1 MITLSVVPMMKAAS
15 VKELKY
21 NEDIPTGAKSLADY
35 LMSATV
41 KSVDETLTYED
52 YHDGTFQVFL
62 DNKRRLVKKPGYEI
76 LMTDIDHVRF
86 FTKGDF
92 LYMNVARESQE
103 YTYLIGDCYTKLEES
118 KPDEKESEP
127 DEEKKVPENPAKS

>member
-1 MITLSVVPMMKAAS
+1 
-15 VKELKY
+15 
-21 NEDIPTGAKSLADY
+21 
-35 LMSATV
+35 
-41 KSVDETLTYED
+41 
-52 YHDGTFQVFL
+52 
-62 DNKRRLVKKPGYEI
+62 VKKPGYEI